1 MKKIYVGNLSWG
13 TTDRDLE
20 TLFSGHGE
28 VRSATVITD
37 RDTGRSRGFGFVE
50 MEDQAANEAISALND
65 KEVDGR
71 RLKVNEAKDRPAKDR
86 GGDRGG
92 RAGGGGGGG
101 GRWKYPKDLAGYVS
115 RPRSNKRLAP
125 GARSIFDPYR
135 LVIGSFRCIAVS
147 GRYFPASFPILAA

>member
-20 TLFSGHGE
+20 TLFSAHGD

-71 RLKVNEAKDRPAKDR
+71 RLKVESDGATNHTRIAAEGLLPYAVANHRYRRRAEAMVVGTK
-86 GGDRGG
+86 
-92 RAGGGGGGG
+92 RASQE
-101 GRWKYPKDLAGYVS
+101 R
-115 RPRSNKRLAP
+115 RRSEQLEN
-125 GARSIFDPYR
+125 
-135 LVIGSFRCIAVS
+135 GSDTR
-147 GRYFPASFPILAA
+147 RT

>member
-20 TLFSGHGE
+20 QMFAAHGE

-50 MEDQAANEAISALND
+50 MEDSAAADAINALND

-86 GGDRGG
+86 GG

-101 GRWKYPKDLAGYVS
+101 GGGRW
-115 RPRSNKRLAP
+115 
-125 GARSIFDPYR
+125 
-135 LVIGSFRCIAVS
+135 
-147 GRYFPASFPILAA
+147 